1 MKKIS
6 IKVGKTFEQNWKN
19 SIPDTIFYYRPPD
32 QAQSFGTN
40 QALRFSAKSPCDCF
54 MFDGHFLYTLELKSI
69 GIKSMSFERQIN
81 DKGVIHKHQID
92 SLNKFA
98 LYRNVISG
106 FIFDFR
112 LSNKTYFCSI
122 AEFNNMINIISKKSF
137 NENDLL
143 QWCNPLEIKKKK
155 LKINYKYDVSDFIE
169 NIKEKLCI
177 HTK

>member
-1 MKKIS
+1 
-6 IKVGKTFEQNWKN
+6 
-19 SIPDTIFYYRPPD
+19 
-32 QAQSFGTN
+32 
-40 QALRFSAKSPCDCF
+40 
-54 MFDGHFLYTLELKSI
+54 
-69 GIKSMSFERQIN
+69 MSFERQIN

-92 SLNKFA
+92 NLNKFA

-122 AEFNNMINIISKKSF
+122 AEFNNMINIISKESF

-143 QWCNPLEIKKKK
+143 QWCNPLEIQKKK
-155 LKINYKYDVSDFIE
+155 LKINYKYDISDFIK